1 MALGINSTF
10 NYSEFLKITKKIDDI
25 FARRIEVTAELFV
38 NEGRL
43 MLEEFRTRQK
53 AAEHKPYKKGS
64 KAAKRTVMDED
75 EKKKK
80 MEDAIA
86 YAVAHASGAA
96 LIEKK
101 SPWINRT
108 GRAFRGVHSFVEKKP
123 ESISVGLYHTM
134 FYGAYLEFAYN
145 RKYAVIEPIV
155 RQHNPKLLEKV
166 NLLFKGN

>member
-43 MLEEFRTRQK
+43 MLEEFRIAQNSSP
-53 AAEHKPYKKGS
+53 HIPYTKGS
-64 KAAKRTVMDED
+64 KAAKRTVKSEN
-75 EKKKK
+75 KKDADMSK
-80 MEDAIA
+80 AIA

-96 LIEKK
+96 LIQKGI
-101 SPWINRT
+101 PWINRT
-108 GRAFRGVHSFVEKKP
+108 FRAARGVHSFVEKKP

-134 FYGAYLEFAYN
+134 AYGAYLEFAYN

-155 RQHNPKLLEKV
+155 RRHNPKLLEKV
-166 NLLFKGN
+166 NLLFKGD